1 MRIVF
6 MGTSQFAVPAL
17 EKLINTSCEVVGVV
31 TQPDRPKGRGNKV
44 TPSPVKDFAQSVNIP
59 VYQPHKIKEPDA
71 VDFITSWQPDLII
84 VVSYGQII
92 PPQIL
97 QLPPAGCINIHASL
111 LPRYRGAAPIQRCL
125 MNGDIKTGITT
136 MFMDEGLDTGDILL
150 QEEVAINDETNY
162 GELHDLLAH
171 TGADLIIKTIKKLK
185 EGTLARTKQNDKDS
199 TYAEMIRKADELI
212 NWQDDAL
219 KIYNQIRGLNPQPGA
234 CTLLDNRTLKIFKAC
249 LVDEHQ
255 AGQPGEITA
264 VLPEGFI
271 VKTGS
276 LALEILE
283 LQKEGKKRINT
294 KEFLKG
300 HSLKTGILLGK

>member
-17 EKLINTSCEVVGVV
+17 EKLIESSYEVVGVV
-31 TQPDRPKGRGNKV
+31 TQPDRPKGRGKKV
-44 TPSPVKDFAQSVNIP
+44 TPTPVKEFVQSINIP
-59 VYQPHKIKEPDA
+59 VYQPQNIKEPNA
-71 VDFITSWQPDLII
+71 VDFITSWDPDLII

-92 PPQIL
+92 PPKIL

-111 LPRYRGAAPIQRCL
+111 LPSYRGAAPIQRCL
-125 MNGDIKTGITT
+125 MNGDAKTGITT

-150 QEEVAINDETNY
+150 QEEVAINDETTY

-171 TGADLIIKTIKKLK
+171 TGANLIIATINKLK
-185 EGTLARTKQNDKDS
+185 QGSLTRTKQNDKDS

-212 NWQDDAL
+212 NWQDDAW

-234 CTLLDNRTLKIFKAC
+234 YTLLDNHTLKIFKARI
-249 LVDEHQ
+249 VEEYQ
-255 AGQPGEITA
+255 QGQPGEITS

-271 VKTGS
+271 VKAGS
-276 LALEILE
+276 LALKILE
-283 LQKEGKKRINT
+283 LQQEGKKRINT
-294 KEFLKG
+294 NDFLKG
-300 HSLKTGILLGK
+300 HSLKTGTLLGK